1 MGFLFN
7 GWETSGSADATAK
20 ASMAAWAETGPNP
33 RRGEGMEAGGQ
44 MIDFLGHRFGVCS
57 ACGFKR
63 LPRVRN
69 R

>member
-1 MGFLFN
+1 
-7 GWETSGSADATAK
+7 
-20 ASMAAWAETGPNP
+20 MAAWAETGPNP

-63 LPRVRN
+63 LLRVRN